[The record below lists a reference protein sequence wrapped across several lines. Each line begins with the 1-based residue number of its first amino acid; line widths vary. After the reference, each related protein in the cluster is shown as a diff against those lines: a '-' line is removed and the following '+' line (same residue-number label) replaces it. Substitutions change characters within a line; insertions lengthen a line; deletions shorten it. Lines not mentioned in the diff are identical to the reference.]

1 MESKRQTTVSEH
13 LAAQPE
19 ERRKTL
25 AAVRKVISANLPA
38 GYVERVGPTGMIL
51 YEVPLSRYPTT
62 YNKQP
67 LQYVAL
73 APQKNYY
80 AVYLSAPYASPSLLE
95 WFTEAYRKSGKKLDM
110 GKACVRFKSL
120 EDLPLDV
127 IGQCVA
133 KVPVDD
139 FVAMYEEGRKAAKGR

>member
-1 MESKRQTTVSEH
+1 MSEY
-13 LAAQPE
+13 LASQPE
-19 ERRKTL
+19 DRRKTL
-25 AAVRKVISANLPA
+25 AAVRKVIRDNLPD
-38 GYVERVGPTGMIL
+38 GYAERVGASGMIL

-80 AVYLSAPYASPSLLE
+80 ALYLSAPYASSGLLK

-110 GKACVRFKSL
+110 GKSCVRFKSL

-127 IGQCVA
+127 ISQCVA
-133 KVPVDD
+133 RVPVDD
-139 FVAMYEEGRKAAKGR
+139 FVAMYEEGRKAAKGC

>member
-1 MESKRQTTVSEH
+1 MESKGQTTVNEY
-13 LAAQPE
+13 LAAQSD

-25 AAVRKVISANLPA
+25 AAVRKAIRANLPA
-38 GYVERVGPTGMIL
+38 GYTERVGPTGMIL

-80 AVYLSAPYASPSLLE
+80 AVYLSAPYASPPLLE
-95 WFTEAYRKSGKKLDM
+95 WFTDAYRKTGKKLDM
-110 GKACVRFKSL
+110 GKACVRFKLL

-127 IGQCVA
+127 LGACVA
-133 KVPVDD
+133 RVPVDE
-139 FVAMYEEGRKAAKGR
+139 FIAMYEEGRKGAKGR

>member
-1 MESKRQTTVSEH
+1 MKSDKGASVSEY
-13 LAAQPE
+13 LASQPD
-19 ERRKTL
+19 ERKKTL
-25 AAVRKVISANLPA
+25 SAVRKTIKDSLPE
-38 GYVERVGPTGMIL
+38 GYVERVGPSGMIL
-51 YEVPLSRYPTT
+51 YEVPLSRYPIT

-80 AVYLSAPYASPSLLE
+80 ALYLSAPYASPELLE

-110 GKACVRFKSL
+110 GKSCVRFKLL

-127 IGQCVA
+127 IGECVGR
-133 KVPVDD
+133 VPVND
-139 FVAMYEEGRKAAKGR
+139 FVAMYEEGRKRAKRP

>member
-1 MESKRQTTVSEH
+1 MASDKGPSVSEY
-13 LAAQPE
+13 LDSQPE
-19 ERRKTL
+19 DRRKTL
-25 AAVRKVISANLPA
+25 AAVRKVIRDNLPD
-38 GYVERVGPTGMIL
+38 GYAERVGASGMIL

-73 APQKNYY
+73 APQKTYY
-80 AVYLSAPYASPSLLE
+80 ALYLSAPYASSGLLK

-110 GKACVRFKSL
+110 GKSCVRFKSL

-133 KVPVDD
+133 RVPVDD